1 MASTDSATHTGANG
15 TSGLSQAQI
24 LMQKHVTPTHEAHNP
39 TIEEVPDEEELKHG
53 GQPTSSSV
61 LESVDEANS
70 APGWG
75 APMSAK
81 AAGKQKENA
90 GPAKEKKQTIDLQSE
105 QLFPGLGGGAP
116 KPVQARNA
124 PGWPNIN
131 GANGPPTNGSS
142 TPNSGVNTPP
152 AVVSS
157 VPRGGP
163 QSLAGQIQAPLL
175 VLQKHEVLP
184 RNQLKKPLPDLLK
197 DINKKLR
204 TNVTMTTGEGG
215 VLEFRETSNQKESL
229 KQQAIRDL
237 GVQIGAKV
245 CRPFTM

>member
-1 MASTDSATHTGANG
+1 MSSTDSTQNGANG

-24 LMQKHVTPTHEAHNP
+24 LMQKHVTPAHEAHNP
-39 TIEEVPDEEELKHG
+39 SVEEVPDEEDLKHG
-53 GQPTSSSV
+53 IPPTSSSI
-61 LESVDEANS
+61 LETEDEAKS
-70 APGWG
+70 TPEWA

-81 AAGKQKENA
+81 AAGKQKESA
-90 GPAKEKKQTIDLQSE
+90 APPKQVIDIQSE

-124 PGWPNIN
+124 PGWPKIN
-131 GANGPPTNGSS
+131 GANGTSTNGSS
-142 TPNSGVNTPP
+142 TPTSGFNTPP

-184 RNQLKKPLPDLLK
+184 RNQLKKPMPDLLK

-204 TNVTMTTGEGG
+204 TNITMTTGEGG
-215 VLEFRETSNQKESL
+215 VLEFRETSNQKESI

-237 GVQIGAKV
+237 GAQIGAKV
-245 CRPFTM
+245 CPDI